1 MDQLEIPLFSE
12 KIKAGFPSPAED
24 FVEDRIDLNK
34 YLIKNPIS
42 TFFVKVDGSSMENA
56 NIFKDDILVI
66 DKSINPKN
74 KDIVVAILNGEF
86 TVKRLILKNENKSIY
101 LAAENIDF
109 KEIKIT
115 KEMDFEIFGVVTY
128 IIHKAK

>member
-1 MDQLEIPLFSE
+1 MDQIEIPLFLE

-42 TFFVKVDGSSMENA
+42 TFFVKVDGSLMEDA

-66 DKSINPKN
+66 DKSITPKN
-74 KDIVVAILNGEF
+74 RNIVVAILNGEF
-86 TVKRLILKNENKSIY
+86 TVKRLLLKNENKSIY
-101 LAAENIDF
+101 LAAENKDF
-109 KEIKIT
+109 KEIKKT
-115 KEMDFEIFGVVTY
+115 KKIDFEIFGVVTY